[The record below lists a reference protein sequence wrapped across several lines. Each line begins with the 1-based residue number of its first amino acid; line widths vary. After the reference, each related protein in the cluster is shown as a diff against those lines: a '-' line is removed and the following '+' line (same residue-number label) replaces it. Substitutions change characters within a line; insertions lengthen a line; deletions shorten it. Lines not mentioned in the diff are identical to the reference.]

1 MHKLVVM
8 TLGFAL
14 AACASVPTEPRS
26 IQCVH
31 PDKSTKF
38 VFDGHTKTEV
48 KDRTLILTSPQE
60 VVYFA
65 LPAGI
70 ACRDATGEQEE
81 HER

>member
-1 MHKLVVM
+1 MHKLLVM

-14 AACASVPTEPRS
+14 AACASVPEPRS

-48 KDRTLILTSPQE
+48 NDRVLVLTSPQE
-60 VVYFA
+60 VVYYA
-65 LPAGI
+65 LPAGV